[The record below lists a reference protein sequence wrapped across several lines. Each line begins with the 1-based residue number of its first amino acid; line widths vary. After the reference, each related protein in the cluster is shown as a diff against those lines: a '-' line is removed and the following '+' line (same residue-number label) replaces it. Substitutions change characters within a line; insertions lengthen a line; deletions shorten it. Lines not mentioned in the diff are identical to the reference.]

1 MQVILTKEHTEQKFY
16 DSIYVVT
23 HSHKTIAT
31 YKTAINHL
39 RKFLETEYRFDE
51 TKLAEKIKQN
61 QLDTYEFLR
70 SFVVY
75 LDKKGIKP
83 NGLRSYLSGV
93 KGYLRFLGVKIS
105 SDDYKLLVKIPKVV
119 RTREIP
125 LTKEMIHQLL
135 RNASPKLQTAILVS
149 VASGLRLGELV
160 SLQLND
166 IDFDSIPTKIT
177 IRGSASKGRF
187 SRETFLTTEAT
198 NALKDY
204 LKHYFDWVDGEKN
217 EYLQEKLIFWRI
229 SRPKSSTKK
238 PRFNPENAKQSF
250 QISITRHISKIP
262 ELNVRNENGQ
272 RAIHFHAFRKY
283 FRTNVGNVCGRDF
296 AEALMGHG
304 FYMDTYYQLPEE
316 KKHQMYLEAEP
327 HLTISDTKSIE
338 NNFKSLSAKY
348 STLETKVNDLLHYL
362 RENSVEIPQFL
373 LEKQ

>member
-39 RKFLETEYRFDE
+39 RKFLETEYGFDE

-119 RTREIP
+119 RTKEIP

-217 EYLQEKLIFWRI
+217 EHLQEKLIFWRI

-262 ELNVRNENGQ
+262 ELNVRNENG
-272 RAIHFHAFRKY
+272 
-283 FRTNVGNVCGRDF
+283 
-296 AEALMGHG
+296 
-304 FYMDTYYQLPEE
+304 
-316 KKHQMYLEAEP
+316 
-327 HLTISDTKSIE
+327 
-338 NNFKSLSAKY
+338 
-348 STLETKVNDLLHYL
+348 
-362 RENSVEIPQFL
+362 
-373 LEKQ
+373 

>member
-39 RKFLETEYRFDE
+39 RKFLETEYGFDE

-119 RTREIP
+119 RTKEIP

-177 IRGSASKGRF
+177 IRGSTSKGRF
-187 SRETFLTTEAT
+187 SRETFLTSEAT

-204 LKHYFDWVDGEKN
+204 LKHYFDWVDGEK
-217 EYLQEKLIFWRI
+217 KRT
-229 SRPKSSTKK
+229 ST
-238 PRFNPENAKQSF
+238 
-250 QISITRHISKIP
+250 
-262 ELNVRNENGQ
+262 
-272 RAIHFHAFRKY
+272 RK
-283 FRTNVGNVCGRDF
+283 TNF
-296 AEALMGHG
+296 
-304 FYMDTYYQLPEE
+304 
-316 KKHQMYLEAEP
+316 LE
-327 HLTISDTKSIE
+327 
-338 NNFKSLSAKY
+338 NFK
-348 STLETKVNDLLHYL
+348 TKIFYKKTNFQSRKRKTKLPNFYYKAH
-362 RENSVEIPQFL
+362 
-373 LEKQ
+373 